1 VHILRSS
8 AGSQTPKEDRVAV
21 EAPLEFLLH
30 HPSLGPEPLS
40 FGTTMRT
47 PGDDESLAA
56 GLLYGEGIVSKAA
69 DIEALESSTRRP
81 NVINVRL
88 HPSVQI
94 VPNTPSRLFSA
105 GSSCG
110 VCGTTG
116 LDAAIARAAATH
128 IPDTGHAAMSL
139 LMQLPDRMRAAQ
151 SKFGY
156 TGGVHASAL
165 FDFSGN
171 LLNLAEDVGR
181 HNAFDKLVGMSL
193 MSGDLPLTNR
203 IVVLSESMRERI
215 ASKIGGTRASR
226 IDVIHNWADGSDIR
240 PLGEDSNPFVV
251 DNSLGESFVVL
262 FSGNMGRVNEF
273 STVMDAALL
282 LRERSD
288 IIFLFVG
295 DGAKADEIREFQRK
309 HNLTSLRL
317 LPYQP
322 RHQLRYSLAAGD
334 VLLVTLAEGLAGL
347 SVPSKAYAIMAAGR
361 PLLFVGD
368 PKSDI
373 ARIITRYKCGAV
385 FASGD
390 CAGLAELISE
400 WSADS
405 SKLKEMGAAARSLFE
420 ERFDRSH
427 AVSAYLD
434 TLNKCVRPLAELS
447 EPAAVGSGD

>member
-1 VHILRSS
+1 MGTADTEIATPAASQAAAPLSAASGTLTVQILRSS
-8 AGSQTPKEDRVAV
+8 ADKQTPREDRVAV

-56 GLLYGEGIVSKAA
+56 GLLYGEGIVGKAA

-88 HPSVQI
+88 HASVQI

-128 IPDTGHAAMSL
+128 IPDTGHAAMAL
-139 LMQLPDRMRAAQ
+139 LMQLPDRMRTAQ

-193 MSGDLPLTNR
+193 MSNEIPLS
-203 IVVLSESMRERI
+203 LSL
-215 ASKIGGTRASR
+215 
-226 IDVIHNWADGSDIR
+226 IHI
-240 PLGEDSNPFVV
+240 
-251 DNSLGESFVVL
+251 
-262 FSGNMGRVNEF
+262 
-273 STVMDAALL
+273 
-282 LRERSD
+282 
-288 IIFLFVG
+288 
-295 DGAKADEIREFQRK
+295 
-309 HNLTSLRL
+309 
-317 LPYQP
+317 
-322 RHQLRYSLAAGD
+322 
-334 VLLVTLAEGLAGL
+334 
-347 SVPSKAYAIMAAGR
+347 
-361 PLLFVGD
+361 
-368 PKSDI
+368 
-373 ARIITRYKCGAV
+373 
-385 FASGD
+385 
-390 CAGLAELISE
+390 
-400 WSADS
+400 
-405 SKLKEMGAAARSLFE
+405 
-420 ERFDRSH
+420 
-427 AVSAYLD
+427 
-434 TLNKCVRPLAELS
+434 
-447 EPAAVGSGD
+447 